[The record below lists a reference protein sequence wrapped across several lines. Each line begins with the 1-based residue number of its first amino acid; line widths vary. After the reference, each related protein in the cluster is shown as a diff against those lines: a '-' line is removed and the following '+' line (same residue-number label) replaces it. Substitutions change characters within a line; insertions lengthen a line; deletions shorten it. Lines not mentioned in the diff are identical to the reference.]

1 MYRYVDQY
9 TEFYLLALTAE
20 GPGSNDT
27 SVAIN
32 ISILVSLN
40 ILQKRNQ
47 VSLDKWLVP
56 GLVQ

>member
-1 MYRYVDQY
+1 MWIQY